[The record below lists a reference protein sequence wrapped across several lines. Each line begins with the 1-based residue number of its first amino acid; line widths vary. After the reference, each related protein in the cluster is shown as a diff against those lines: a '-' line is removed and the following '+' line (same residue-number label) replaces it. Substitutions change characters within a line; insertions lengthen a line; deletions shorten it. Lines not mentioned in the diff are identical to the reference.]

1 MENII
6 EIYTLKT
13 MSAADRT
20 RIMERAQQEIN
31 EIYPQVR
38 RVIDDVR
45 QHGDAALFK
54 YMEEFDGVKLDAAT
68 VKVSRKEVEDAYKL
82 IDATLLESLKILH
95 QQVQRFHDLQQPQEW
110 MTELSPGL
118 LAGQMIV
125 PLEIVGCYSPGG
137 RGWFPSTM
145 FMNACPAVAAGVKR
159 IIMCTPPSKDGTI
172 NPGALVAA
180 DLAGVQEIY
189 KLSGAQ
195 AIAAMAYGTESV
207 PQVLKITGPGSAWVV
222 AAKSLVKNDVGIGV
236 EAGPGEGLVIA
247 DEAASPEFVASD
259 IIIQAEHGND
269 SAGLCVTNS
278 RVLAEKTQQLV
289 NEYTAE
295 LPEYR
300 RNFVTTSLK
309 KYGAIIVVDTM
320 EEAFDF
326 ANEYGVEHLEIQTKN
341 PLQDM
346 KKVKNAGGMY
356 IGAYAPLSAGCF
368 CSGPNHTL
376 PTSKAGRIRGGL
388 NTEDFLKKI
397 TFEYP
402 TREGLEHL
410 KDAMVSLA
418 DYEGFPAHRNA
429 ILRRFAVK

>member
-95 QQVQRFHDLQQPQEW
+95 QQVQRFHDLQKPQEW

-180 DLAGVQEIY
+180 DIAGVQEIY

-278 RVLAEKTQQLV
+278 RVLAEKAQQFV

-320 EEAFDF
+320 DEAFDF

-429 ILRRFAVK
+429 ILRRFSVK

>member
-1 MENII
+1 MGNII
-6 EIYTLKT
+6 ELYTLKT
-13 MSAADRT
+13 MSEADKK
-20 RIMERAQQEIN
+20 RIMQRAQEEIDT
-31 EIYPQVR
+31 IYPQVR
-38 RVIDDVR
+38 KVIDDVR
-45 QHGDAALFK
+45 QHGDEALFK
-54 YMEEFDGVKLDAAT
+54 YMQEFDGVTLNATT
-68 VKVSRKEVEDAYKL
+68 VKVGKEEIKEAYQK
-82 IDATLLESLKILH
+82 IDATLLESLKTLH
-95 QQVQRFHDLQQPQEW
+95 KQVQRFHDFQKPQEW

-125 PLEIVGCYSPGG
+125 PLDIVGCYSPGG

-159 IIMCTPPSKDGTI
+159 IVMCTPPSKDGKI

-207 PQVLKITGPGSAWVV
+207 PKVLKITGPGSAWVV
-222 AAKSLVKNDVGIGV
+222 AAKTLVKNDVGIGV

-247 DEAASPEFVASD
+247 DEHAYPEYVASD
-259 IIIQAEHGND
+259 ILIQAEHGDD

-278 RVLAEKTQQLV
+278 RALAEKVQQLV
-289 NEYTAE
+289 NIYTAE

-300 RNFVTTSLK
+300 RNFVTNSLR
-309 KYGAIIVVDTM
+309 KYGAIILVDTM
-320 EEAFDF
+320 DEAFDF
-326 ANEYGVEHLEIQTKN
+326 ANDYGVEHLEIQTKD

-346 KKVKNAGGMY
+346 KKIKNAGGLY
-356 IGAYAPLSAGCF
+356 IGNYAPLSAGCF

-429 ILRRFAVK
+429 ILRRFEVR